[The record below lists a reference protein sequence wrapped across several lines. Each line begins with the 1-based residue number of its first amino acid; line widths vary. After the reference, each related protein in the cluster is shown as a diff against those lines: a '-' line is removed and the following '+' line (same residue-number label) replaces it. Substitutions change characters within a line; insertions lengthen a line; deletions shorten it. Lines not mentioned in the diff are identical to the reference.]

1 MRARVCVSVC
11 LSAGTRGR
19 AVRALLAEEPPP
31 PPPPLG
37 PALLAAQVRSAR
49 HFVRFIKS
57 SSGRSRGSGRP
68 SAPGLAAAALRPG
81 RAARRRRRES
91 GSGDCGICRGGACR
105 LPGPG
110 RRWTAGRTETEQLRR
125 GAGSGERRPGGT
137 GCGLAAAAQRREPEA
152 ETHRRERRER
162 PAIVPCYSFAAG
174 LFPPFPHPIRMI

>member
-19 AVRALLAEEPPP
+19 AVRALLAEEPP

-91 GSGDCGICRGGACR
+91 GPGDCGICRGGACR
-105 LPGPG
+105 RPGPG
-110 RRWTAGRTETEQLRR
+110 RRRTAGRTDPEKPRR
-125 GAGSGERRPGGT
+125 GAGSGEEAAGRHRRRTRGG
-137 GCGLAAAAQRREPEA
+137 GGGGGSAAAGAR
-152 ETHRRERRER
+152 
-162 PAIVPCYSFAAG
+162 G
-174 LFPPFPHPIRMI
+174 